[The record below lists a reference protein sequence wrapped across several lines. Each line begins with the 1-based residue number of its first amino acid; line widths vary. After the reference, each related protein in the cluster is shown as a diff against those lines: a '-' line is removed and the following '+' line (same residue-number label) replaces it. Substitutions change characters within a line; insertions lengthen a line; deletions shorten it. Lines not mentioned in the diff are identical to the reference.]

1 MYMLKVNHL
10 EFIDNQS
17 KLCASDAQARYL
29 AWKIKKSKK
38 RYIQFDRLILAKGK
52 GLNDQLDS

>member
-1 MYMLKVNHL
+1 MLKDNHL
-10 EFIDNQS
+10 EFIDKQS

-38 RYIQFDRLILAKGK
+38 RYNLIGSYWLRAKI
-52 GLNDQLDS
+52 